1 MTTRTVAECPVGGC
15 PWEYTLTTPR
25 TKRREGGG
33 TAVVLPPPA
42 GVGASAA
49 AAGVRAARQVWATA
63 HMHTGHPA
71 RGGRMASLVELISR
85 AANAQDDAVVRAHL
99 AGHSRLQL
107 QATFGDQADEL
118 FRPGVTERPRC

>member
-1 MTTRTVAECPVGGC
+1 MTGRTVAECPVGGC
-15 PWEYTLTTPR
+15 PWQYTLTTPR
-25 TKRREGGG
+25 TERRAGGG

-42 GVGASAA
+42 GVSATAA

-63 HMHTGHPA
+63 HVRPGPHA

-85 AANAQDDAVVRAHL
+85 AATAQDDAVVRAHL

-107 QATFGDQADEL
+107 QATFGDQAGQL
-118 FRPGVTERPRC
+118 LPG